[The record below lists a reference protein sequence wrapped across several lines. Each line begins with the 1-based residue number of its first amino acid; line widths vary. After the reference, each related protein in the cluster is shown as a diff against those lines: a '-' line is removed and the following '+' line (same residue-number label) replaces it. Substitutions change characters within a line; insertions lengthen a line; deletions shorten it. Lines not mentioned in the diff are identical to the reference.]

1 MLEEDIKK
9 AINIITKKTSGTNI
23 NEYWKLYL
31 NTTENLKAYMPH
43 LDINC
48 KNALLPTSSGDHH
61 LEAILDGVTNIT
73 SFDINKLAKYFT
85 ELKFGAIK
93 NFNQDDFIRFM
104 YKDTLNKEMFDYI
117 KNTLN
122 DDVRLFWEE
131 ILKYRDNYDL
141 FHRVSIQ
148 QTDGSII
155 NGIDF
160 YEYCVNNFTRYL
172 KDDNYKIVQNRLLNT
187 QINYIDSNLLE
198 LPTKLDEKYDFIALS
213 NIYEYIN
220 ESIFNDSSKKFAV
233 IVKLLISNNLNNDGK
248 IIIDYLYERGLLDLK
263 KNKDKS
269 MFYAYLL
276 NYLCFVK
283 IPIISLKLY
292 TRKKAIN
299 KLNDF
304 REFQWLRYLRDIN
317 IEAYEFERSNV
328 ATKYDMNSDSD
339 MVLVYKKK

>member
-9 AINIITKKTSGTNI
+9 AIDIITKKTPGTNMD
-23 NEYWKLYL
+23 EYCKLYL
-31 NTTENLKAYMPH
+31 NTTENLKAYMPCF
-43 LDINC
+43 DIQC
-48 KNALLPTSSGDHH
+48 KKALLPTSSGDHQ

-117 KNTLN
+117 KNSLN

-131 ILKYRDNYDL
+131 ILKYRNNYNL
-141 FHRVSIQ
+141 FHRVAIQ
-148 QTDGSII
+148 QTDGNII
-155 NGIDF
+155 NGIAF
-160 YEYCVNNFTRYL
+160 CEYCANNFIRYL
-172 KDDNYKIVQNRLLNT
+172 EDDNYKIVQNRLLNT
-187 QINYIDSNLLE
+187 QINYVDSNLLE

-220 ESIFNDSSKKFAV
+220 ESIFNDSAEKFAET
-233 IVKLLISNNLNNDGK
+233 VKFLISNNLNNDGK

-269 MFYAYLL
+269 MLYAYLL
-276 NYLCFVK
+276 KYLCYVK
-283 IPIISLKLY
+283 IPIISLNIY
-292 TRKKAIN
+292 TKKKAIN

-304 REFQWLRYLRDIN
+304 REFQWLRYLIDIN

-339 MVLVYKKK
+339 MVLVYKK